1 MSTLHAYLQLFR
13 CITHPI
19 FSSFLSQHYSA
30 TMSDYGG
37 TRRAPPDSRFSTMRT
52 DATGDWQYFGP
63 DQVPTQQRGMSI
75 RRRGDEPLKSSH
87 SDYYGPTSSSRLV
100 EYM

>member
-1 MSTLHAYLQLFR
+1 MSTLHAYLQLFHG
-13 CITHPI
+13 ITHPI